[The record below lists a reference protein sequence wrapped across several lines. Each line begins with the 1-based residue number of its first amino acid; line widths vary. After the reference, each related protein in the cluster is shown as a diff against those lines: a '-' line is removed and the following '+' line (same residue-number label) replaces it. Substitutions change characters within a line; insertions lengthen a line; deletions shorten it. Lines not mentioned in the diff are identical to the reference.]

1 VPIYDPVRFTIR
13 SALRSDQLINPET
26 NLSPNQPIS
35 IRQSPIGNLVE
46 CVPNF
51 SEGRNKETITRLCAA
66 IAEVPTACVLD
77 THIDPDHNR
86 SVITFVA
93 HPDQIVTA
101 AVNAVSLAAE
111 LIDMRR
117 HRGEHPR
124 LGATDVLPFVPVS
137 GVTLDDCVALAH
149 QAGARI
155 ARELSIPVFF
165 YERAALRSDRTNL
178 EDVRRGALELLREQI
193 ATVAERAPDVGP
205 LQVHETAGALAVG
218 ARPFLIAFNINLL
231 SRDVAV
237 ARQIARAVR
246 ARQGGLPFVKALG
259 FELASR
265 GLVQVSMNLVNYEVT
280 GMEQAYAAVRKEAD
294 RLGVEIASTEI
305 VGLVP
310 ERALDRDAEYF
321 SKLENF
327 GSGKVLESK
336 IAAECERGKGE

>member
-1 VPIYDPVRFTIR
+1 
-13 SALRSDQLINPET
+13 
-26 NLSPNQPIS
+26 
-35 IRQSPIGNLVE
+35 
-46 CVPNF
+46 
-51 SEGRNKETITRLCAA
+51 
-66 IAEVPTACVLD
+66 VLD
-77 THIDPDHNR
+77 THIDADHNR

-101 AVNAVSLAAE
+101 AVNAVALAAE

-137 GVTLDDCVALAH
+137 GVALDDCVALAH

-165 YERAALRSDRTNL
+165 YERAALRPDRKNL

-205 LQVHETAGALAVG
+205 LQVHETAGAIAVG
-218 ARPFLIAFNINLL
+218 ARPFLIAFNINL
-231 SRDVAV
+231 SSKDIDV

-259 FELASR
+259 FEVASR

-280 GMEQAYAAVRKEAD
+280 GMEQAYEAVRKEAD
-294 RLGVEIASTEI
+294 RLGVAIASTEI

-310 ERALDRDAEYF
+310 EKAVDVRAEYF
-321 SKLENF
+321 LKLENF
-327 GSGKVLESK
+327 REDKVLESR
-336 IAAECERGKGE
+336 IRDLCG